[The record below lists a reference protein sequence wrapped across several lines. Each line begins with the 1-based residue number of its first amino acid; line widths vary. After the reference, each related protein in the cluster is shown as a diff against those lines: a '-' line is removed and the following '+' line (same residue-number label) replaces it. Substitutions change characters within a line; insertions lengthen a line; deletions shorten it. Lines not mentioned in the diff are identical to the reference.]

1 MRVSV
6 NRDAVVRTFHH
17 GIAAVNAETRS
28 AASPSAALRSESSET
43 PDVSVILICWNSF
56 ALTSAAI
63 RSLERHVSGASYEVI
78 VVDNGSLDARTSK
91 NLAAEFPAAT
101 VIANRENRGF
111 AGANNQALAVARGR
125 YLLLLNS
132 DTEQIENAVGRAV
145 EYMDRHSEVG
155 VLGVMHRNADV
166 GRTYQTSSAP
176 FPTPARSAACMLRG
190 LVRPARP
197 ADESPAPPEGDVD
210 WVTGSFF
217 MIRRACL
224 EAVGPL
230 DAARFFVYAEDID
243 WCYMAWK
250 AGWKVRYWPGTSIV
264 HYGSSS
270 ASQVADKT
278 FMVYR
283 NELEFFRKHHRASK
297 VLMFYAALNFRML
310 ASFLFQ
316 AWNWV
321 RGKGAWTDVA
331 ARWVRLWNLVLLNPD
346 RRGLK

>member
-1 MRVSV
+1 MSV
-6 NRDAVVRTFHH
+6 LANRDT
-17 GIAAVNAETRS
+17 AARPFNDGNADLNVKTQS
-28 AASPSAALRSESSET
+28 AA
-43 PDVSVILICWNSF
+43 PDVSVILVCWNSY
-56 ALTSAAI
+56 ALTAAAI
-63 RSLERHVSGASYEVI
+63 RSLEQHVSGASYEVI
-78 VVDNGSLDARTSK
+78 VVDNGSSDERTSK
-91 NLAAEFPAAT
+91 RLAAEFPTAT

-145 EYMDRHSEVG
+145 EYMDLRPEVG

-166 GRTYQTSSAP
+166 GRTYQSSAAS
-176 FPTPARSAACMLRG
+176 FPTPARSAAGMLRG
-190 LVRPARP
+190 LVRPASP
-197 ADESPAPPEGDVD
+197 IEETPAPEGEVD

-224 EAVGPL
+224 DAVGPL
-230 DAARFFVYAEDID
+230 DEARFFVYAEDID

-278 FMVYR
+278 FMLYR
-283 NELEFFRKHHRASK
+283 NELEFFRKHYRAPN
-297 VLMFYAALNFRML
+297 VFLFYASLNVRMF
-310 ASFLFQ
+310 ASLLYQ
-316 AWNWV
+316 GWNWI
-321 RGKGAWTDVA
+321 RGKSAWTDVA
-331 ARWVRLWNLVLLNPD
+331 ARWDRLWNLVLLKPD